1 MKVTFY
7 RNGTEEFST
16 VYASDTAVGAAEG
29 FYLSFGATGAHNADP
44 IISNVKATYEA
55 KVDVTAYNA
64 AIATKKAIY
73 ALNANPTEA
82 EAADVKAAAQAL
94 LDTVAGYTEEQVAVV
109 NNTLYAEYVIA
120 QADAALAVAAD
131 KAAAKTV
138 VDLIAALNY
147 ETITAENVEQ
157 AKAAVASIKEAYNA
171 LTDAQKAYVENY
183 ADVETLEIAINDY
196 EASGDQGQTS
206 EPTTSE
212 PTTSEPKKDKGG
224 CSGSI
229 GAMSALGAVVALAGV
244 AMLGKKK
251 ED

>member
-1 MKVTFY
+1 M
-7 RNGTEEFST
+7 
-16 VYASDTAVGAAEG
+16 
-29 FYLSFGATGAHNADP
+29 
-44 IISNVKATYEA
+44 
-55 KVDVTAYNA
+55 
-64 AIATKKAIY
+64 
-73 ALNANPTEA
+73 
-82 EAADVKAAAQAL
+82 
-94 LDTVAGYTEEQVAVV
+94 
-109 NNTLYAEYVIA
+109 YAEYVIA